1 MTALRT
7 AGLLAAAGVV
17 LCSAACADAP
27 EQLSEIVPSSVRDHV
42 AEVEPWSRPDTHERK
57 IQVGERER
65 SYLLSVP
72 PGAKQRANLPM
83 IFAFHGYGED
93 AASIRKY
100 SRLDVADA
108 IVVYLDGVGRAW
120 APAPYAKT
128 SGGEDLAFV
137 DAVREEVMGE
147 FSVDKARVFATGLSN
162 GGGFATYLG
171 CQRPQDFTAVASVSA
186 AFYHRV
192 SEGCSS
198 IPIKHVDFHGTDD
211 SVMSYSGGER
221 HDTAYESIEA
231 MLEETAQ
238 RNHCA
243 PEYVEKPL
251 SETVS
256 ELRWDGCDA
265 PLVHYRVTG
274 GPHIWPGGAY
284 DTSETTTRGF
294 ATRTQLAF
302 FGVPM
307 R

>member
-1 MTALRT
+1 MAARRAAILLVAASVALSST
-7 AGLLAAAGVV
+7 S
-17 LCSAACADAP
+17 CSQHP
-27 EQLSEIVPSSVRDHV
+27 EQVAQSVVSSVSDRA
-42 AEVEPWSRPDTHERK
+42 AEVEPWSGPETQNRT
-57 IQVGERER
+57 IQVGQRER

-72 PGAKQRANLPM
+72 SGAEQRSRLPM
-83 IFAFHGYGED
+83 IFVFHGYGEN
-93 AASIRKY
+93 AASIREY
-100 SRLDVADA
+100 SRLDSADA
-108 IVVYLDGVGRAW
+108 IVVYLDGEKHAW

-147 FSVDKARVFATGLSN
+147 YSVDKSRVFATGLSN

-192 SEGCSS
+192 AEGCSS
-198 IPIKHVDFHGTDD
+198 IPIKHADFHGTDD
-211 SVMSYSGGER
+211 EVMSYYGGER

-231 MLEETAQ
+231 MLAETAE
-238 RNHCA
+238 RNHCR

-251 SETVS
+251 SETVT

-265 PLVHYRVTG
+265 PLMHYRVDH

-294 ATRTQLAF
+294 ATRTLLAF
-302 FGVPM
+302 FGVPLA
-307 R
+307 